1 VKIDNDKISDKI
13 LQIWWNCDSIY
24 MQFNHIQRIL
34 SEILSLSIF
43 TYKQC
48 SKL

>member
-1 VKIDNDKISDKI
+1 MAFLLIQLPEV
-13 LQIWWNCDSIY
+13 
-24 MQFNHIQRIL
+24 NHIWRIL

-43 TYKQC
+43 TSKQC